1 MPATQTPALS
11 ATAAKIL
18 AAASK
23 GSTRPFNSNGKR
35 WSAAVAELLA
45 AGLVRVTITSA
56 YDGAPAR
63 VVAV

>member
-1 MPATQTPALS
+1 MPATNLT

-18 AAASK
+18 ADAANK

-35 WSAAVAELLA
+35 WQAAVAELLA

-63 VVAV
+63 VVAA

>member
-1 MPATQTPALS
+1 MPATNIT

-18 AAASK
+18 SEASIK

-35 WSAAVAELLA
+35 WKAAVSELLA

-56 YDGAPAR
+56 YDGEPAR